1 MHCSVSQSSTSAES
15 RVAELEVLLGEE
27 RTNVA
32 RLEEERNRL
41 VLERDRA
48 LRERDQ
54 LRESHQRLQLELAM
68 LKRRIFVAKAE
79 RVNTAQLELEFAAKA
94 AELEQLTQ
102 ALAEGSATESP
113 DDPTEAEAA
122 EGESSSAPA
131 RGRRKPTG
139 RRRLQDLDLS
149 EERIEVPDPLF
160 EELVAAGKAER
171 IGTEDSYSLGYVRG
185 GRRRIVTA
193 RVKYRVVDAQGE
205 ATIETAPLPARTFR
219 RSLLAPSMIAH
230 LLIEKYCDGLPFY
243 RVEQRL
249 EREGFP
255 IDRGTLSRIAED
267 AGATLGATVVEAITA
282 EARAD
287 AFCIATDATGVLI
300 QPLPNDKG
308 RQPCRHGHFFVMVA
322 DQDHVIFQYTPKH
335 TSDFVK
341 TMLRGFTGYVQADA
355 NSVYDALFRPPG
367 PRDSEE
373 ERARPRPSEV
383 GCWSHCRRGFWE
395 TATTTKDPIARE
407 GLLRIGK
414 LFELDASWKKK
425 PPDQI
430 QRLRQA
436 FLRPHME
443 AFFAWAEAQY
453 ELVRERR
460 GPLRSALGYAVRQRA
475 PLERVLENGRLPLE
489 NNRSERS
496 LRTIAIGRKAW
507 LFCGSDDHAESAANL
522 FTIIASAR
530 LHQLDPELYLTELFR
545 VLAQWPRDRYLEL
558 SPKYWARTRARL
570 DPQELAREY
579 GRITIPPPLDLRSA
593 ATVG

>member
-1 MHCSVSQSSTSAES
+1 MHSSVAPSSPRDGS
-15 RVAELEVLLGEE
+15 RIAELEAL
-27 RTNVA
+27 VA
-32 RLEEERNRL
+32 TQQAQL
-41 VLERDRA
+41 VTLQQERDRA
-48 LRERDQ
+48 IRERDQ
-54 LRESHQRLQLELAM
+54 LRESHQRLRLELEM

-102 ALAEGSATESP
+102 ALAEGSAMESP
-113 DDPTEAEAA
+113 DDPPEAEPA
-122 EGESSSAPA
+122 ESSSAPA
-131 RGRRKPTG
+131 QGRRKPTG
-139 RRRLQDLDLS
+139 RRRLQDLDLP
-149 EERIEVPDPLF
+149 EERIEVSDPLF

-171 IGTEDSYSLGYVRG
+171 IGTEDSYSLGYVCG
-185 GRRRIVTA
+185 GKRRIITA
-193 RVKYRVVDAQGE
+193 RVKYRVVDGKGE
-205 ATIETAPLPARTFR
+205 ATIETAPLPPRTFR
-219 RSLLAPSMIAH
+219 RSLLAPSMIAR
-230 LLIEKYCDGLPFY
+230 LIVEKYCDGLPFY

-249 EREGFP
+249 EREGLP

-267 AGATLGATVVEAITA
+267 AGATLGATVVEALTA
-282 EARAD
+282 EARSD

-300 QPLPNDKG
+300 QPLPNEKG
-308 RQPCRHGHFFVMVA
+308 RQPCRRGHFFVMVA

-341 TMLRGFTGYVQADA
+341 TMLHGFTGYVQADA
-355 NSVYDALFRPPG
+355 NSVYAALFRPPQ

-395 TATTTKDPIARE
+395 TATTTKDPVARE

-436 FLRPHME
+436 LLRPHME

-475 PLERVLENGRLPLE
+475 PLERVLEDGRLPLE

-496 LRTIAIGRKAW
+496 LRTIAMGRKAW

-579 GRITIPPPLDLRSA
+579 GRITIPSPLDLQAPGSA
-593 ATVG
+593 D

>member
-1 MHCSVSQSSTSAES
+1 MHSSVAPSSPRDGS
-15 RVAELEVLLGEE
+15 RIAELEAL
-27 RTNVA
+27 VA
-32 RLEEERNRL
+32 TQQAQL
-41 VLERDRA
+41 VTLQQERDRA
-48 LRERDQ
+48 IRERDQ
-54 LRESHQRLQLELAM
+54 LRESHQRLRLELEM

-102 ALAEGSATESP
+102 ALAEGSAMESP
-113 DDPTEAEAA
+113 DDPPEAEPA
-122 EGESSSAPA
+122 ESSSAPA
-131 RGRRKPTG
+131 QGRRKPTG
-139 RRRLQDLDLS
+139 RRRLQDLDLP
-149 EERIEVPDPLF
+149 EERIEVSDPLF

-171 IGTEDSYSLGYVRG
+171 IGTEDSYSLGYVCG
-185 GRRRIVTA
+185 GKRRIITA
-193 RVKYRVVDAQGE
+193 RVKYRVVDGKGE
-205 ATIETAPLPARTFR
+205 ATIETAPLPPRTFR
-219 RSLLAPSMIAH
+219 RSLLAPSMIAR
-230 LLIEKYCDGLPFY
+230 LIVEKYCDGLPFY

-249 EREGFP
+249 EREGLP

-267 AGATLGATVVEAITA
+267 AGATLGATVVEALTA
-282 EARAD
+282 EARSD

-300 QPLPNDKG
+300 QPLPNEKG
-308 RQPCRHGHFFVMVA
+308 RQPCRRGHFFVMVA

-341 TMLRGFTGYVQADA
+341 TMLHGFTGYVQADA
-355 NSVYDALFRPPG
+355 NSVYDALFRPPQ

-395 TATTTKDPIARE
+395 TATTTKDPVARE
-407 GLLRIGK
+407 GLMRIGK

-436 FLRPHME
+436 LLRPHME

-475 PLERVLENGRLPLE
+475 PLERVLEDGRLPLE

-496 LRTIAIGRKAW
+496 LRTIAMGRKAW

-579 GRITIPPPLDLRSA
+579 GRITIPSPLDLQAPGSA
-593 ATVG
+593 D